1 MSEDVLKS
9 NTRAGPDENNR
20 LQVDVRF
27 LDRERLGEVAG
38 TAVTR
43 CNFLK
48 LGELLGADT
57 LRDRA
62 TRVETAAGRR
72 IQRRR
77 RIASERLCLLCSLST
92 RNFPVSTAACLP
104 VKKAAVKNTAAVI
117 REKRLCIS
125 FRPIPEKASPAFFYC
140 MACSA
145 SLCLFTAQGPR
156 QSA

>member
-9 NTRAGPDENNR
+9 NNRAGPDENKQ

-27 LDRERLGEVAG
+27 LDRERLREVTGA
-38 TAVTR
+38 AVTR

-62 TRVETAAGRR
+62 TRMETAAGRR

-77 RIASERLCLLCSLST
+77 RIASEDDALAGLLDIRIGNRHGRQQRLRVRMVEARYRASSS
-92 RNFPVSTAACLP
+92 PKP
-104 VKKAAVKNTAAVI
+104 
-117 REKRLCIS
+117 
-125 FRPIPEKASPAFFYC
+125 RPSYPD
-140 MACSA
+140 
-145 SLCLFTAQGPR
+145 T
-156 QSA
+156 